1 MTINPVMS
9 KLVSEG
15 LLGLYPIFIKKIPLG
30 LDIQMWTRLIAFVL
44 ISIFFINYSYVTNTL
59 LSYEGM
65 ALAIMN
71 MAHIYTSYEG
81 FDNLDSGISFSIFN
95 IYPLL
100 ILLLSGVLWTP
111 AYIYAILA
119 LILFVYSNYSKIE
132 NKKDNNSFRYGM
144 IMIILAALTE
154 AIMYFLVKNLP
165 SDNNWNHVFIAY
177 FMGSILMTIYIV
189 KSNKFENININSS
202 WIIVIIGLLINAI
215 IGCLGYYLRFNS
227 ITNLDTG
234 TYATLSYTGIIMAYV
249 YGIFFND
256 EQINI
261 YSIIAPMLIIYS
273 NYLIR

>member
-249 YGIFFND
+249 YGILFND

>member
-15 LLGLYPIFIKKIPLG
+15 LLGLYPIFIRKIPLD

-59 LSYEGM
+59 LSNEGM
-65 ALAIMN
+65 ALAIVN

-119 LILFVYSNYSKIE
+119 LILFIYSNYSKIDS
-132 NKKDNNSFRYGM
+132 KKDDSSFRYGM

-154 AIMYFLVKNLP
+154 AIMYFIVKNLP
-165 SDNNWNHVFIAY
+165 TDNNWNHVFIAY
-177 FMGSILMTIYIV
+177 FMGSILLTIYIV
-189 KSNKFENININSS
+189 KSNKFENINLNSS
-202 WIIVIIGLLINAI
+202 WIIVIIGLLINAV

-234 TYATLSYTGIIMAYV
+234 TYATLSYTGIVMAYI
-249 YGIFFND
+249 YGILFND
-256 EQINI
+256 EQITN
-261 YSIIAPMLIIYS
+261 YSIIAPTLIIYS

>member
-1 MTINPVMS
+1 MTINPVLS

-15 LLGLYPIFIKKIPLG
+15 FLSLYPIFIRKIPLD

-65 ALAIMN
+65 ALSIVN
-71 MAHIYTSYEG
+71 MAHIYSSYEG

-119 LILFVYSNYSKIE
+119 LILFIYSNYSKIDS
-132 NKKDNNSFRYGM
+132 KKDDSSFRYGM

-165 SDNNWNHVFIAY
+165 TDNNWNHVFIAY

-189 KSNKFENININSS
+189 KSNKFENINLNSS
-202 WIIVIIGLLINAI
+202 WIIVIIGLLINAV

-227 ITNLDTG
+227 ISNLDTG
-234 TYATLSYTGIIMAYV
+234 TYATLSYTGIIMAYL
-249 YGIFFND
+249 YGILFND
-256 EQINI
+256 EQVTI

>member
-9 KLVSEG
+9 KLISEA
-15 LLGLYPIFIKKIPLG
+15 LLGLYPIFVKKIPLD

-44 ISIFFINYSYVTNTL
+44 ISIFFVNYSYVTNNL

-65 ALAIMN
+65 SLAIVN
-71 MAHIYTSYEG
+71 MIHIYSSYEG
-81 FDNLDSGISFSIFN
+81 FNNLDSGISFSIFN

-111 AYIYAILA
+111 TYIYAILA
-119 LILFVYSNYSKIE
+119 LILFIYSNYSKI
-132 NKKDNNSFRYGM
+132 NSKKDDTSFRYGM
-144 IMIILAALTE
+144 IMILLAALTE
-154 AIMYFLVKNLP
+154 AIMYFLVKKLP
-165 SDNNWNHVFIAY
+165 TDNNWNHVFIAY

-189 KSNKFENININSS
+189 KSNKFKNINADSS

-215 IGCLGYYLRFNS
+215 IGCLGYYLRFSS
-227 ITNLDTG
+227 INNLDTSIY
-234 TYATLSYTGIIMAYV
+234 TTLSYTGIIMAYL
-249 YGIFFND
+249 YGILFNN
-256 EQINI
+256 EQITI